1 MRGFTKQAQQE
12 QGHNKQ
18 TFGTNA
24 TDEFKRMQDPCRYQQ
39 HKQRRMQTISNME
52 HASELKKTH
61 TRILL

>member
-24 TDEFKRMQDPCRYQQ
+24 TDEFKRMQDPRRYQQ
-39 HKQRRMQTISNME
+39 PEQRRMQTISNME
-52 HASELKKTH
+52 HAKRIENTH
-61 TRILL
+61 THTH